1 MNEGA
6 AKTLSGAPGN
16 FSENGRSCDLKMGG
30 LGHSRQKLSKGLPW
44 DMLINREISMVLT
57 EKLKTNLEI

>member
-16 FSENGRSCDLKMGG
+16 FRENGHSFDLKMGG
-30 LGHSRQKLSKGLPW
+30 LGQGSNNVSKCLPF
-44 DMLINREISMVLT
+44 DVLISIQISTILNT
-57 EKLKTNLEI
+57 KLKTI